1 SSLRLRNSG
10 RQPHSC
16 WQGSVRVETTD
27 TETGSFEPRRA
38 GLLAAGIFLLP
49 VLLLCWPIAQG
60 YFLGGTHSDQY
71 VAGYAFRLFGA
82 EEFLA
87 TGRIPQWNPYLFGGM
102 PFIAASSGDI
112 FYPTAWLRWVMPVG
126 TAMAV
131 GFAAH
136 LFLAGILAYAFFRA
150 LRCSWAG
157 AVVGGLAYELTGI
170 LASLAHPGHD
180 GKLFVSALAPLL
192 FLALL
197 RVIRDGR
204 AWHYGTVA
212 VTVGLCIL
220 TPHPQ
225 MTYYL
230 LVAAAIWTLYLV
242 FFDPERRADLRW
254 APTLGMSAAAVA
266 IGVGIGGIFVVP
278 FLSYFPYSPRVIGDS
293 ATSWEY
299 ATSYAL

>member
-1 SSLRLRNSG
+1 
-10 RQPHSC
+10 
-16 WQGSVRVETTD
+16 
-27 TETGSFEPRRA
+27 
-38 GLLAAGIFLLP
+38 
-49 VLLLCWPIAQG
+49 
-60 YFLGGTHSDQY
+60 
-71 VAGYAFRLFGA
+71 
-82 EEFLA
+82 
-87 TGRIPQWNPYLFGGM
+87 
-102 PFIAASSGDI
+102 
-112 FYPTAWLRWVMPVG
+112 
-126 TAMAV
+126 
-131 GFAAH
+131 
-136 LFLAGILAYAFFRA
+136 
-150 LRCSWAG
+150 
-157 AVVGGLAYELTGI
+157 
-170 LASLAHPGHD
+170 
-180 GKLFVSALAPLL
+180 SALAPLL

-299 ATSYAL
+299 ATSYALPLEELVGTILPHFNGLGPDAYWGRNFAKLHSEYLGVIVVALAAIGLAARKRQRALLALSVIAGLFLLISLGGHTPFYRLWYEVMPFMKKVRAPGMAFFLVALPIAAYAAFGVDRLLRREVSPRSVLFLFGGFGVFAILALTGILQGIAEGLVADARLLPRAQANAPALAAGSL